1 MLIRYSAMALRLRV
15 RLKGPAAVEL
25 VNAPLPP
32 VKGHVEE
39 RSVQLPECHT
49 PAGLPLRFYS
59 HFRGDWGEVVVMS
72 VETLLLRLTAH
83 VNSHAELRLPTDE
96 VMELSVE
103 ES

>member
-1 MLIRYSAMALRLRV
+1 MLVRYSAMALRLQV

-25 VNAPLPP
+25 VDAPLSP

-39 RSVQLPECHT
+39 RSMRSPECHT

-59 HFRGDWGEVVVMS
+59 NFRGDWGEVVVIS
-72 VETLLLRLTAH
+72 VETVLLRLTGH